1 MRTCEARL
9 LPKAKVL
16 TLTKPKRRIFMK
28 TKFYIAYGSNMS
40 ELQMRHR
47 CPDAVLVGTSEV
59 KNYELLFKG
68 SKTGSYATI
77 EKKRGSVVP
86 VLIWKIS
93 KADESNLDIYEGF
106 PTFYYKKNIKVE
118 IDGETVTAMA
128 YIMDESRQLG
138 IPSDRY
144 YGILD
149 DAYWKFGFDYE
160 VLENAFVKSLEGA
173 KR

>member
-1 MRTCEARL
+1 
-9 LPKAKVL
+9 
-16 TLTKPKRRIFMK
+16 
-28 TKFYIAYGSNMS
+28 
-40 ELQMRHR
+40 
-47 CPDAVLVGTSEV
+47 
-59 KNYELLFKG
+59 
-68 SKTGSYATI
+68 
-77 EKKRGSVVP
+77 
-86 VLIWKIS
+86 
-93 KADESNLDIYEGF
+93 
-106 PTFYYKKNIKVE
+106 
-118 IDGETVTAMA
+118 MA

>member
-1 MRTCEARL
+1 
-9 LPKAKVL
+9 
-16 TLTKPKRRIFMK
+16 
-28 TKFYIAYGSNMS
+28 
-40 ELQMRHR
+40 
-47 CPDAVLVGTSEV
+47 
-59 KNYELLFKG
+59 
-68 SKTGSYATI
+68 
-77 EKKRGSVVP
+77 

-93 KADESNLDIYEGF
+93 TADESNLDIYEGF